1 MAEEQIGEFKNQ
13 LSNLIYALIAI
24 SPSRNY
30 ITQFLYLIKMNGSID
45 YRVLEDAYPDIV
57 KDEYVREAFAKIF
70 GISFADKVSLNTNGY
85 GYFLT
90 NFIDEIFKL
99 FEDAEF
105 RAKVSSILKD
115 EFPEGVPNMA
125 REWLEVRIEGLQS
138 EPNYGENSLKVLKEI
153 VKIGRLKI
161 EDLEKRLGLSRGYLL
176 QCLELL
182 ELYKLVEKDYDG
194 SYRPS
199 EQVKKYREVLE
210 RL

>member
-1 MAEEQIGEFKNQ
+1 LAEEQIGEFKNQ